1 MARAKKPGKNKWV
14 SWVRGDELD
23 QHLQVKVEYKE
34 FVKLNVDLNRLK
46 AGKPDFILD
55 ANMP

>member
-1 MARAKKPGKNKWV
+1 
-14 SWVRGDELD
+14 VRGDELD
-23 QHLQVKVEYKE
+23 QHLQVKLEHEE
-34 FVKLNVDLNRLK
+34 FVKLKVDLNRLK

>member
-1 MARAKKPGKNKWV
+1 
-14 SWVRGDELD
+14 VRGDELD

-34 FVKLNVDLNRLK
+34 FVKLKVGLNRLK